1 MNGLQ
6 NKVAIV
12 TGASSGIGRAVAL
25 AFAREGVKVVVS
37 DVARDGGEETVRLI
51 KEQGGE
57 AIFVPCDV
65 SQSAQVEAL
74 VKRAV
79 ETYGRL
85 DFACNNA
92 GIGGEAAQTADYS
105 VDGWNKVIAI
115 NLSGVFY
122 GMKYQIPEML
132 KQGGGVIVN
141 MASIL
146 GWVGFATAP
155 AYVAAKHGVIGLTK
169 TAAIEYAQASA
180 VTVCPAFIHTPMVD
194 DGMPSDVEQPQRAP
208 GRAAGHAAGPSWS
221 SSYARTAHRHHR
233 VAVPGGWRLRGPVSF
248 THVRNIRGARDLI
261 DGRPMSVW
269 RLACAPVVLP
279 GTPV

>member
-79 ETYGRL
+79 ETFGRL

-105 VDGWNKVIAI
+105 VDGWNKVIGV

-169 TAAIEYAQASA
+169 TAAIEYAKQGIRA

-194 DGMPSDVEQPQRAP
+194 DGMPSDVLEQLASAHPV
-208 GRAAGHAAGPSWS
+208 GR
-221 SSYARTAHRHHR
+221 
-233 VAVPGGWRLRGPVSF
+233 L
-248 THVRNIRGARDLI
+248 
-261 DGRPMSVW
+261 
-269 RLACAPVVLP
+269 
-279 GTPV
+279 GTPEEVAELVVFLCSDSASFITGSPFLVDGGYVAQ

>member
-12 TGASSGIGRAVAL
+12 TGASSGIGRAIAL
-25 AFAREGVKVVVS
+25 AFAREGVRVVVS

-57 AIFVPCDV
+57 ATFIPCDV

-79 ETYGRL
+79 ETFGRL

-146 GWVGFATAP
+146 GWVGFANSP

-169 TAAIEYAQASA
+169 TAAIEYAKQGIRA

-194 DGMPSDVEQPQRAP
+194 DGMPSDVLEQLASAHPV
-208 GRAAGHAAGPSWS
+208 GR
-221 SSYARTAHRHHR
+221 
-233 VAVPGGWRLRGPVSF
+233 L
-248 THVRNIRGARDLI
+248 
-261 DGRPMSVW
+261 
-269 RLACAPVVLP
+269 
-279 GTPV
+279 GTPEEVAELVVFLCSDSASFITGSPFLVDGGYVAQ

>member
-25 AFAREGVKVVVS
+25 AFAREGVKVVVG

-79 ETYGRL
+79 ETFGRL

-92 GIGGEAAQTADYS
+92 GIGGEAALTADYS
-105 VDGWNKVIAI
+105 VDGWNKVIAV

-169 TAAIEYAQASA
+169 TAAIEYAKQGIRA

-194 DGMPSDVEQPQRAP
+194 DGMPSDVLEQLASAHPV
-208 GRAAGHAAGPSWS
+208 GR
-221 SSYARTAHRHHR
+221 
-233 VAVPGGWRLRGPVSF
+233 L
-248 THVRNIRGARDLI
+248 
-261 DGRPMSVW
+261 
-269 RLACAPVVLP
+269 
-279 GTPV
+279 GTPEEVAELVVFLCSDSASFITGSPFLVDGGYVAQ

>member
-79 ETYGRL
+79 ETFGRL

-105 VDGWNKVIAI
+105 VDGWNKVIAV

-146 GWVGFATAP
+146 GHVGFATAP

-169 TAAIEYAQASA
+169 TAAIEYAKQGIRA

-194 DGMPSDVEQPQRAP
+194 DGMPSDVLEQLASAHPV
-208 GRAAGHAAGPSWS
+208 GR
-221 SSYARTAHRHHR
+221 
-233 VAVPGGWRLRGPVSF
+233 L
-248 THVRNIRGARDLI
+248 
-261 DGRPMSVW
+261 
-269 RLACAPVVLP
+269 
-279 GTPV
+279 GTPEEVAELVVFLCSDSASFITGSPFLVDGGYVAQ

>member
-37 DVARDGGEETVRLI
+37 DVAVDGGKETVRLI
-51 KEQGGE
+51 EKQGGE

-65 SQSAQVEAL
+65 SQSAEVEAL
-74 VKRAV
+74 VNKTV
-79 ETYGRL
+79 ETFGRL

-92 GIGGEAAQTADYS
+92 GIGGEAALTADYS
-105 VDGWNKVIAI
+105 VAGWEKVIAI
-115 NLSGVFY
+115 NLSSVFY

-146 GWVGFATAP
+146 GHVGFATAP

-169 TAAIEYAQASA
+169 TAAMEYAKQGIRA
-180 VTVCPAFIHTPMVD
+180 VTVCPAFIHTPMID
-194 DGMPSDVEQPQRAP
+194 EGLPGDVLEQLK
-208 GRAAGHAAGPSWS
+208 
-221 SSYARTAHRHHR
+221 TAHP
-233 VAVPGGWRLRGPVSF
+233 VGRL
-248 THVRNIRGARDLI
+248 
-261 DGRPMSVW
+261 
-269 RLACAPVVLP
+269 
-279 GTPV
+279 GTPEEVAELVVFLCSDGASFITGSPFLVDGGYVAQ

>member
-12 TGASSGIGRAVAL
+12 TGASSGIGRAIAL
-25 AFAREGVKVVVS
+25 AFAREGVKVVVG

-79 ETYGRL
+79 ETFGRL

-105 VDGWNKVIAI
+105 VDGWNKVIAV

-169 TAAIEYAQASA
+169 TAAIEYAKQGIRA

-194 DGMPSDVEQPQRAP
+194 DGMPSDVLEQLASAHPV
-208 GRAAGHAAGPSWS
+208 GR
-221 SSYARTAHRHHR
+221 
-233 VAVPGGWRLRGPVSF
+233 L
-248 THVRNIRGARDLI
+248 
-261 DGRPMSVW
+261 
-269 RLACAPVVLP
+269 
-279 GTPV
+279 GTPEEVAELVVFLCSDSASFITGSPFLVDGGYVAQ

>member
-57 AIFVPCDV
+57 AIFIPCDV

-79 ETYGRL
+79 ETFGRL

-146 GWVGFATAP
+146 GHVGFATAP

-169 TAAIEYAQASA
+169 TAAIEYAKQGIRA

-194 DGMPSDVEQPQRAP
+194 NGLPADVLEQLASAHPV
-208 GRAAGHAAGPSWS
+208 GR
-221 SSYARTAHRHHR
+221 
-233 VAVPGGWRLRGPVSF
+233 L
-248 THVRNIRGARDLI
+248 
-261 DGRPMSVW
+261 
-269 RLACAPVVLP
+269 
-279 GTPV
+279 GTPEEVAELVVFLCSDSASFITGSPFLVDGGYVAQ

>member
-79 ETYGRL
+79 ETFGRL

-92 GIGGEAAQTADYS
+92 GIGGEAALTADYS

-169 TAAIEYAQASA
+169 TAAIEYAKQGIRA

-194 DGMPSDVEQPQRAP
+194 DGMPSDVLEQLASAHPV
-208 GRAAGHAAGPSWS
+208 GR
-221 SSYARTAHRHHR
+221 
-233 VAVPGGWRLRGPVSF
+233 L
-248 THVRNIRGARDLI
+248 
-261 DGRPMSVW
+261 
-269 RLACAPVVLP
+269 
-279 GTPV
+279 GTPEEVAELVVFLCSDSASFITGSPFLVDGGYVAQ

>member
-57 AIFVPCDV
+57 AIFIPCDV

-105 VDGWNKVIAI
+105 VDGWNKVIAV

-169 TAAIEYAQASA
+169 TAAIEYAKQGIRA

-194 DGMPSDVEQPQRAP
+194 DGMPSDVLEQLASAHPV
-208 GRAAGHAAGPSWS
+208 GR
-221 SSYARTAHRHHR
+221 
-233 VAVPGGWRLRGPVSF
+233 L
-248 THVRNIRGARDLI
+248 
-261 DGRPMSVW
+261 
-269 RLACAPVVLP
+269 
-279 GTPV
+279 GTPEEVAELVVFLCSDSASFITGSPFLVDGGYVAQ

>member
-12 TGASSGIGRAVAL
+12 TGASSGIGRAIAL
-25 AFAREGVKVVVS
+25 AFAREGVKVVVG

-79 ETYGRL
+79 ETFGRL

-92 GIGGEAAQTADYS
+92 GIGGEAALTADYS
-105 VDGWNKVIAI
+105 VDGWNKVIAV

-146 GWVGFATAP
+146 GHVGFATAP

-169 TAAIEYAQASA
+169 TAAIEYAKQGIRA

-194 DGMPSDVEQPQRAP
+194 DGMPSDVLEQLASAHPV
-208 GRAAGHAAGPSWS
+208 GR
-221 SSYARTAHRHHR
+221 
-233 VAVPGGWRLRGPVSF
+233 L
-248 THVRNIRGARDLI
+248 
-261 DGRPMSVW
+261 
-269 RLACAPVVLP
+269 
-279 GTPV
+279 GTPEEVAELVVFLCSDSASFITGSPFLVDGGYVAQ

>member
-12 TGASSGIGRAVAL
+12 TGGSSGIGRATAL

-37 DVARDGGEETVRLI
+37 DVARDGGEETVRLV

-65 SQSAQVEAL
+65 SQSSDVEAL
-74 VKRAV
+74 VNKTV
-79 ETYGRL
+79 EAFGRL

-92 GIGGEAAQTADYS
+92 GIGGEAAHTADYS
-105 VDGWNKVIAI
+105 VDGWNKVIGV

-122 GMKYQIPEML
+122 GMKYQIPEMA

-146 GWVGFATAP
+146 GHVGFATAP

-169 TAAIEYAQASA
+169 TAAMEYAKQGIRA

-194 DGMPSDVEQPQRAP
+194 EGLPQDVLEQLASAHPV
-208 GRAAGHAAGPSWS
+208 GR
-221 SSYARTAHRHHR
+221 
-233 VAVPGGWRLRGPVSF
+233 L
-248 THVRNIRGARDLI
+248 
-261 DGRPMSVW
+261 
-269 RLACAPVVLP
+269 
-279 GTPV
+279 GTPEEVAELVVFLCSDGASFITGSPFLVDGGYVAQ

>member
-12 TGASSGIGRAVAL
+12 TGASSGIGRAIAL
-25 AFAREGVKVVVS
+25 AFAREGVKVVVG

-79 ETYGRL
+79 ETFGRL

-105 VDGWNKVIAI
+105 VDGWNKVIAV

-146 GWVGFATAP
+146 GHVGFATAP

-169 TAAIEYAQASA
+169 TAAIEYAKQGIRA

-194 DGMPSDVEQPQRAP
+194 DGMPSDVLEQLASAHPV
-208 GRAAGHAAGPSWS
+208 GR
-221 SSYARTAHRHHR
+221 
-233 VAVPGGWRLRGPVSF
+233 L
-248 THVRNIRGARDLI
+248 
-261 DGRPMSVW
+261 
-269 RLACAPVVLP
+269 
-279 GTPV
+279 GTPEEVAELVVFLCSDSASFITGSPFLVDGGYVAQ

>member
-12 TGASSGIGRAVAL
+12 TGASSGIGRAIAL
-25 AFAREGVKVVVS
+25 AFAREGVKVVVG

-79 ETYGRL
+79 ETFGRL

-92 GIGGEAAQTADYS
+92 GIGGEAALTADYS
-105 VDGWNKVIAI
+105 VDGWNKVIAV

-169 TAAIEYAQASA
+169 TAAIEYAKQGIRA

-194 DGMPSDVEQPQRAP
+194 DGMPSDVLEQLASAHPV
-208 GRAAGHAAGPSWS
+208 GR
-221 SSYARTAHRHHR
+221 
-233 VAVPGGWRLRGPVSF
+233 L
-248 THVRNIRGARDLI
+248 
-261 DGRPMSVW
+261 
-269 RLACAPVVLP
+269 
-279 GTPV
+279 GTPEEVAELVVFLCSDSASFITGSPFLVDGGYVAQ

>member
-12 TGASSGIGRAVAL
+12 TGGSSGIGRATAL

-65 SQSAQVEAL
+65 SQSSDVEAL
-74 VKRAV
+74 VNKTV

-92 GIGGEAAQTADYS
+92 GIGGEAAHTADYS
-105 VDGWNKVIAI
+105 VDGWNKVIGV

-122 GMKYQIPEML
+122 GMKYQIPEMA

-146 GWVGFATAP
+146 GHVGFATAP

-169 TAAIEYAQASA
+169 TAAMEYAKQGIRA

-194 DGMPSDVEQPQRAP
+194 EGLPQDVLEQLASAHPVGRLGAPEEVAELVVFLCSDGASFITGSPFLVD
-208 GRAAGHAAGPSWS
+208 GG
-221 SSYARTAHRHHR
+221 Y
-233 VAVPGGWRLRGPVSF
+233 VAQ
-248 THVRNIRGARDLI
+248 
-261 DGRPMSVW
+261 
-269 RLACAPVVLP
+269 
-279 GTPV
+279 

>member
-92 GIGGEAAQTADYS
+92 GIGGEAALTADYS

-169 TAAIEYAQASA
+169 TAAIEYAKQGIRA

-194 DGMPSDVEQPQRAP
+194 DGMPSDVLEQLASAHPV
-208 GRAAGHAAGPSWS
+208 GR
-221 SSYARTAHRHHR
+221 
-233 VAVPGGWRLRGPVSF
+233 L
-248 THVRNIRGARDLI
+248 
-261 DGRPMSVW
+261 
-269 RLACAPVVLP
+269 
-279 GTPV
+279 GTPEEVAELVVFLCSDSASFITGSPFLVDGGYVAQ

>member
-57 AIFVPCDV
+57 AIFIPCDV

-79 ETYGRL
+79 ETFGRL

-92 GIGGEAAQTADYS
+92 GIGGEAALTADYS
-105 VDGWNKVIAI
+105 VDGWNKVIGV

-146 GWVGFATAP
+146 GWVGFANSP

-169 TAAIEYAQASA
+169 TAAIEYAKQGIRA

-194 DGMPSDVEQPQRAP
+194 NGLSADVLEQLASAHPV
-208 GRAAGHAAGPSWS
+208 GR
-221 SSYARTAHRHHR
+221 
-233 VAVPGGWRLRGPVSF
+233 L
-248 THVRNIRGARDLI
+248 
-261 DGRPMSVW
+261 
-269 RLACAPVVLP
+269 
-279 GTPV
+279 GTPEEVAELVVFLCSDSASFITGSPFLVDGGYVAQ

>member
-79 ETYGRL
+79 ETFGLL

-92 GIGGEAAQTADYS
+92 GIGGEAALTADYS
-105 VDGWNKVIAI
+105 VDGWNKVIGV

-146 GWVGFATAP
+146 GWVGFANSP

-169 TAAIEYAQASA
+169 TAAIEYAKQGIRA
-180 VTVCPAFIHTPMVD
+180 VAVCPAFIHTPMVD
-194 DGMPSDVEQPQRAP
+194 NGLPADVLEQLASAHPV
-208 GRAAGHAAGPSWS
+208 GR
-221 SSYARTAHRHHR
+221 
-233 VAVPGGWRLRGPVSF
+233 L
-248 THVRNIRGARDLI
+248 
-261 DGRPMSVW
+261 
-269 RLACAPVVLP
+269 
-279 GTPV
+279 GTPEEVAELVVFLCSDGASFITGSPFLVDGGYVAQ

>member
-37 DVARDGGEETVRLI
+37 DVVKDGGEETVRLI

-57 AIFVPCDV
+57 AIFVRCDV

-79 ETYGRL
+79 ETFGRL

-92 GIGGEAAQTADYS
+92 GIGGEAALTADYS

-146 GWVGFATAP
+146 GRVGFANSP

-169 TAAIEYAQASA
+169 TAAIEYAKQGIRA

-194 DGMPSDVEQPQRAP
+194 DGMPSDVLEQLASAHPV
-208 GRAAGHAAGPSWS
+208 GR
-221 SSYARTAHRHHR
+221 
-233 VAVPGGWRLRGPVSF
+233 L
-248 THVRNIRGARDLI
+248 
-261 DGRPMSVW
+261 
-269 RLACAPVVLP
+269 
-279 GTPV
+279 GTPEEVAELVVFLCSDGASFITGSPFLVDGGYVAQ

>member
-12 TGASSGIGRAVAL
+12 TGASSGIGRAIAL
-25 AFAREGVKVVVS
+25 AFAREGVKVVVG

-79 ETYGRL
+79 ETFGRL

-92 GIGGEAAQTADYS
+92 GIGGEAALTADYS
-105 VDGWNKVIAI
+105 VDGWNKVIAV

-169 TAAIEYAQASA
+169 TAAIEYAKQGIRA

-194 DGMPSDVEQPQRAP
+194 DGMPSDVLEQLASAHPV
-208 GRAAGHAAGPSWS
+208 GR
-221 SSYARTAHRHHR
+221 
-233 VAVPGGWRLRGPVSF
+233 L
-248 THVRNIRGARDLI
+248 
-261 DGRPMSVW
+261 
-269 RLACAPVVLP
+269 
-279 GTPV
+279 GTPEEVAELVVFLCSDSASFITGSPFLVDGGYVA

>member
-12 TGASSGIGRAVAL
+12 TGGSSGIGRATAL

-65 SQSAQVEAL
+65 SQSSDVEAL
-74 VKRAV
+74 VNKTV
-79 ETYGRL
+79 EAFGRL

-92 GIGGEAAQTADYS
+92 GIGGEAAHTADYS
-105 VDGWNKVIAI
+105 VDGWNKVIGV

-122 GMKYQIPEML
+122 GMKYQIPEMA

-146 GWVGFATAP
+146 GHVGFATAP

-169 TAAIEYAQASA
+169 TAAMEYAKQGIRA

-194 DGMPSDVEQPQRAP
+194 EGLPQDVLEQLASAHPV
-208 GRAAGHAAGPSWS
+208 GR
-221 SSYARTAHRHHR
+221 
-233 VAVPGGWRLRGPVSF
+233 L
-248 THVRNIRGARDLI
+248 
-261 DGRPMSVW
+261 
-269 RLACAPVVLP
+269 
-279 GTPV
+279 GTPEEVAELVVFLCSDGASFITGSPFLVDGGYVAQ

>member
-79 ETYGRL
+79 ETFGRL

-169 TAAIEYAQASA
+169 TAAIEYAKQGIRA

-194 DGMPSDVEQPQRAP
+194 NGLPADVLEQLASAHPV
-208 GRAAGHAAGPSWS
+208 GR
-221 SSYARTAHRHHR
+221 
-233 VAVPGGWRLRGPVSF
+233 L
-248 THVRNIRGARDLI
+248 
-261 DGRPMSVW
+261 
-269 RLACAPVVLP
+269 
-279 GTPV
+279 GTPEEVAELVVFLCSDSASFITGSPFLVDGGYVAQ

>member
-12 TGASSGIGRAVAL
+12 TGGSSGIGRATAL

-65 SQSAQVEAL
+65 SQSSDVEAL
-74 VKRAV
+74 VNKTV

-92 GIGGEAAQTADYS
+92 GIGGEAAHTADYS
-105 VDGWNKVIAI
+105 VDGWNKVIGV

-122 GMKYQIPEML
+122 GMKYQIPEMA

-146 GWVGFATAP
+146 GHVGFATAP

-169 TAAIEYAQASA
+169 TAAMEYAKQGIRA

-194 DGMPSDVEQPQRAP
+194 EGLPSDVLEQLASAHPV
-208 GRAAGHAAGPSWS
+208 GR
-221 SSYARTAHRHHR
+221 
-233 VAVPGGWRLRGPVSF
+233 L
-248 THVRNIRGARDLI
+248 
-261 DGRPMSVW
+261 
-269 RLACAPVVLP
+269 
-279 GTPV
+279 GTPEEVAELVVFLCSDGASFITGSPFLVDGGYVAQ

>member
-57 AIFVPCDV
+57 AIFIPCDV

-79 ETYGRL
+79 ETFGRL

-92 GIGGEAAQTADYS
+92 GIGGEAALTADYS
-105 VDGWNKVIAI
+105 VDGWNKVIGV

-146 GWVGFATAP
+146 GWVGFANSP

-169 TAAIEYAQASA
+169 TAAIEYAKQGIRA

-194 DGMPSDVEQPQRAP
+194 DGMPSDVLEQLASAHPV
-208 GRAAGHAAGPSWS
+208 GR
-221 SSYARTAHRHHR
+221 
-233 VAVPGGWRLRGPVSF
+233 L
-248 THVRNIRGARDLI
+248 
-261 DGRPMSVW
+261 
-269 RLACAPVVLP
+269 
-279 GTPV
+279 GTPEEVAELVVFLCSDSASFITGSPFLVDGGYVAQ

>member
-169 TAAIEYAQASA
+169 TAAIEYAKQGIRA

-194 DGMPSDVEQPQRAP
+194 DGMPSDVLEQLASAHPV
-208 GRAAGHAAGPSWS
+208 GR
-221 SSYARTAHRHHR
+221 
-233 VAVPGGWRLRGPVSF
+233 L
-248 THVRNIRGARDLI
+248 
-261 DGRPMSVW
+261 
-269 RLACAPVVLP
+269 
-279 GTPV
+279 GTPEEVAELVVFLCSDGASFITGSPFLVDGGYVAQ